1 MKSIVSVLALE
12 AQCLVDERARERRG
26 TLPQDGATLIWLSRE
41 AEVDSGVEATIMQSI
56 FRVATRRRKILMD
69 ASKVK
74 RRVGALK
81 MGWTEPLHDA
91 RPMCIEWFAEG

>member
-1 MKSIVSVLALE
+1 
-12 AQCLVDERARERRG
+12 
-26 TLPQDGATLIWLSRE
+26 
-41 AEVDSGVEATIMQSI
+41 MQSI